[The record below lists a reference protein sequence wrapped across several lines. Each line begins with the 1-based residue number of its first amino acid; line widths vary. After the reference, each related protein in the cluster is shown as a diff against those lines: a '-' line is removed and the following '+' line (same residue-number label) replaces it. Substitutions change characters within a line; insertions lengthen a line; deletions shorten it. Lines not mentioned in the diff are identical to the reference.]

1 MGIKGID
8 LSYAQNKVDYSKLKE
23 QGIEFAILRCGY
35 GKEASQKDKMFE
47 IHYHGCK
54 DAGIK
59 VGAYLY
65 SYANNEDS
73 AVNEVNNCLGF
84 IEGKQFDLP
93 IFYDL
98 EEERISKLGK
108 TTVTNLAKMFCK
120 IIENHGYKAGVYA
133 NLYWF
138 RNHIEVNEL
147 INNGYKIWLA
157 QWAEKPTADF
167 RIDYWQYTSK
177 GQVQGIPGNVDM
189 NICYDAINNDKPV
202 DTKKTNEEIAEEVI
216 QNKWG
221 IQPERQ
227 KLLEQAGYNY
237 KEIQDIVNTK
247 MKANSTSNTKITY
260 IVKKGDN
267 LTKIAKRYGTTISNL
282 VKLNN
287 IADANKIYVGQKLI
301 IK

>member
-1 MGIKGID
+1 MRGID

-47 IHYHGCK
+47 THYQGCK
-54 DAGIK
+54 DVGIK
-59 VGAYLY
+59 IGGYLY
-65 SYANNEDS
+65 SYATNEDS
-73 AVNEVNNCLGF
+73 GVNEVNNCLGF

-98 EEERISKLGK
+98 EEERTSKLGK
-108 TTVTNLAKMFCK
+108 TIVTNLAKMFCK

-138 RNHIEVNEL
+138 KNYINVNEL

-167 RIDYWQYTSK
+167 HIDYWQYTSK
-177 GQVQGIPGNVDM
+177 GQVQGILGNVDM
-189 NICYDAINNDKPV
+189 NICYDNIINEKPV
-202 DTKKTNEEIAEEVI
+202 DTKKTNEEIANEI
-216 QNKWG
+216 IKGLWG
-221 IQPERQ
+221 NGNERKQ
-227 KLLEQAGYNY
+227 RIVDAGYNY
-237 KEIQDIVNTK
+237 QEIQTIVNNK
-247 MKANSTSNTKITY
+247 LKSTENIY
-260 IVKKGDN
+260 IVKKDDN
-267 LTKIAKRYGTTISNL
+267 LTKIAKRYGTTVNNL

-287 IADANKIYVGQKLI
+287 IADPNKIYVGQRLKI
-301 IK
+301 N